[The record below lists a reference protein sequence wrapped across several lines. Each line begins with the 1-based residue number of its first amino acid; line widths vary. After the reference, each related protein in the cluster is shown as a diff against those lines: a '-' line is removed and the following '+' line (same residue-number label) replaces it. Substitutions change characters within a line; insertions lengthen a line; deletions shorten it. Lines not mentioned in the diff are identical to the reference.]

1 MKIAIVN
8 NAVPFVRGGAEHLAD
23 ALRTKLLECGHQAM
37 LVRIPFSWEP
47 PSRIVD
53 HMLACRLLR
62 LPDVDRVIALKFPA
76 YYVPHESKHIWLLH
90 QFRQAYDLWGT
101 PLQGLPNSAEG
112 REVRDMIIR
121 SDSTY
126 LPEANKIFTNS
137 KVTSGRLK
145 KYNGLESEVLH
156 PPLLAPE
163 QFSCRGYGDYV
174 LAVGRVN
181 EAKRQLLLV
190 ESMQHCRSG
199 VKLIIAGKAETQQY
213 AELIRRAIRD
223 RGLKNKVQ
231 FIDRFIGENEK
242 VDLLSGAL
250 AVAYIAYDED
260 SYGYVTL
267 EAFLSQKAVVTCED
281 SGGILEFVE
290 DKATGL
296 VRRPDAKSLAEAMD
310 QLYEEKAITQS
321 LGKAA
326 RALAGKLQI
335 NWERVIRELT
345 A

>member
-23 ALRTKLLECGHQAM
+23 ALRTKLLERGHRAM
-37 LVRIPFSWEP
+37 VVRIPFSWEP
-47 PSRIVD
+47 PCRIVD

-62 LPDVDRVIALKFPA
+62 VPDVDRVIALKFPA
-76 YYVPHESKHIWLLH
+76 YYVQHESKYIWLLH

-101 PLQGLPNSAEG
+101 PLQGLPDNAEG
-112 REVRDMIIR
+112 REVRDMIIQ

-126 LPEANKIFTNS
+126 LLEASKMFANS
-137 KVTSGRLK
+137 KVTSGRLR

-163 QFSCRGYGDYV
+163 QFSCREYGDYV
-174 LAVGRVN
+174 LALGRVN
-181 EAKRQLLLV
+181 QAKRQLLLV
-190 ESMQHCRSG
+190 ESMRYCRSG
-199 VKLIIAGKAETQQY
+199 VKLIIAGRAETPQY
-213 AELIRRAIRD
+213 AESVRRAIHG
-223 RGLKNKVQ
+223 RGLQNKVQ

-242 VDLLSGAL
+242 VDLLSRAL
-250 AVAYIAYDED
+250 AVAYIPYDED

-290 DKATGL
+290 DKKTGL
-296 VRRPDAKSLAEAMD
+296 VRRPDVESLAEAMD
-310 QLYEEKAITQS
+310 QLYERKAIAQS
-321 LGKAA
+321 LGEAA
-326 RALAGKLQI
+326 RTHAQQLQI
-335 NWERVIRELT
+335 NWDRVIRELT